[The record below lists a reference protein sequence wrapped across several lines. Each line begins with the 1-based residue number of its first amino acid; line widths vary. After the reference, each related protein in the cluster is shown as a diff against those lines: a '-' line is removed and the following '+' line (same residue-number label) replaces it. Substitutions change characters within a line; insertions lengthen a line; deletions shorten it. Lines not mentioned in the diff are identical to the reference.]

1 MSEQQPHNTLSD
13 DDEIDF
19 GFQSVPR
26 AEKESRVKQVFNSVA
41 KNYDVMNDV
50 MSMGVH
56 RLWKDAL
63 MDWLAPRPH
72 HILMDL
78 AGGTG
83 DVALRFLKRGGG
95 SVKIVDIN
103 EEMLLAGQAR
113 SVMRSYQDRLDWIV
127 GNAEALPLAD
137 NSVDRATIAFGLRNV
152 TNRHKALSEI
162 YRVLKPGGRFCCLE
176 FSTVENPI
184 LAKIYDEWSFKIM
197 PQMGQLIAKDR
208 DSYQYL
214 VESIRKF
221 PDQYELADMMVTAGF
236 AQVRYRNLSGGIA
249 AIHSGWKLD

>member
-1 MSEQQPHNTLSD
+1 MSEQKPQDIISD
-13 DDEIDF
+13 HDEIDF

-26 AEKESRVKQVFNSVA
+26 AEKESRVKEVFNSVA

-50 MSMGVH
+50 MSLGVH

-72 HILMDL
+72 QILMDL

-137 NSVDRATIAFGLRNV
+137 QSVDRVTIAFGLRNV
-152 TNRHKALSEI
+152 TNRNKALSEI

-176 FSTVENPI
+176 FSSVENPI
-184 LAKIYDEWSFKIM
+184 LSKVYDEWSFRIM

-236 AQVRYRNLSGGIA
+236 DQVRYRNLSGGIA